1 MGILLQ
7 CSSLRLDFKS
17 ILDPVIVNLELQ
29 KLRDIAKSE
38 EMPSWEKRHVLNQ
51 SAAYVENQVYDRF
64 GT

>member
-1 MGILLQ
+1 MISLQ
-7 CSSLRLDFKS
+7 CSGIRLDFKS

-38 EMPSWEKRHVLNQ
+38 EMPSWQKRHVLNL